1 MKSFLFEMLMKPY
14 KLTGICFIVWLL
26 VFIVGCSANNSTTV
40 DFQNVA
46 VSNQNANVPSMS
58 KVNRLT
64 PNLNGR
70 VYKSKTLIL
79 NGEISKKLKRKATYP
94 SLANGDPQVADR

>member
-1 MKSFLFEMLMKPY
+1 MLMKPY

-26 VFIVGCSANNSTTV
+26 VFIVDCSANNSTTV

-79 NGEISKKLKRKATYP
+79 NGKISKKLKRKATYP
-94 SLANGDPQVADR
+94 SLAVGDLQVADG